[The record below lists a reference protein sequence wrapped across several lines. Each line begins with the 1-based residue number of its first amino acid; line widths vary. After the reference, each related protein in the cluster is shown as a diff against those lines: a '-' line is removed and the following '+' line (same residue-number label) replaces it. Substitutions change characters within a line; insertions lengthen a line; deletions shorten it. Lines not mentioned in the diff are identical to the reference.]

1 MKTNTHIATTLPNES
16 RRRLIGRTLALC
28 ALFFIAAIA
37 STQAVPISISF
48 DNPNPS
54 VAAPSSGFVTVAIT
68 GTISIDPSYQHIGVA
83 YSSPTN
89 FTHTLSLTIN
99 TSVAFNLWFANNPN
113 GTFTGTILEIS
124 VPAGTPADFYG
135 YEVNANNLA
144 TFGIGVQPVTGGTS
158 TSAEQAYS
166 VTVTNGGAVPVSGA
180 TLLLLALSG
189 AILFFARRAFA
200 LKAWPTTG

>member
-1 MKTNTHIATTLPNES
+1 MI
-16 RRRLIGRTLALC
+16 RRTLAVCVLVFV
-28 ALFFIAAIA
+28 AMAG

-48 DNPNPS
+48 DNPNQT
-54 VAAPSSGFVTVAIT
+54 VAAPSNGFVTVAIT

-83 YSSPTN
+83 YFSPTN

-99 TSVAFNLWFANNPN
+99 TSAAFNLWFANNPN

-166 VTVTNGGAVPVSGA
+166 VTVTNGSAVPDSGA
-180 TLLLLALSG
+180 TLLLLGLTG